1 MSNELKCTFKSGTM
15 IGGKFEILSHQ
26 GEGSLG
32 DDIYLGKQ
40 LSMKRDVLIRILPRE
55 ACFDKEMVMRFV
67 QSIEIAASLQHPGII
82 PAYEAG
88 EHAGRAYLVTA
99 AEDGEMLSEK
109 LKREG
114 RIPSKQLMQMAAT
127 LCDALDYAWNK
138 AKILHR
144 NIRPESILISGSGTP
159 MLADFGM
166 AKSLAEGA
174 RDLTMAGY
182 TIGNPEYMSPEQV
195 KGESD
200 LDCRSD
206 IYCLGLVLYEAL
218 AGKPAFSGKN
228 QVKLMEAQLM
238 QEPESL
244 AKVIPD
250 LDPDAIKVVELML
263 KKDKNARPQS
273 WKELAA
279 LLKTAGKTKFMK
291 KPEPTTPEQ
300 KTTQI
305 VESQKLPTKTSKKDT
320 ILVVA
325 GTLIFIIIFIV
336 LAVFLL

>member
-1 MSNELKCTFKSGTM
+1 MPNELKCTFKSGTM
-15 IGGKFEILSHQ
+15 IGSKFEIQSHI

-109 LKREG
+109 LKKEG
-114 RIPSKQLMQMAAT
+114 KIQPKQLMQMAST

-144 NIRPESILISGSGTP
+144 NIRPESILISTSGTP

-206 IYCLGLVLYEAL
+206 IYCLGLVLYESL
-218 AGKPAFSGKN
+218 TGKAAFSGKN

-238 QEPESL
+238 HDPEPL
-244 AKVIPD
+244 AQRLPD
-250 LDPDAIKVVELML
+250 LDPDIIKVVELML

-273 WKELAA
+273 WKELSAI
-279 LLKTAGKTKFMK
+279 LKNAGKTKFMK
-291 KPEPTTPEQ
+291 KPELPAVPQDKPQIIEEQ
-300 KTTQI
+300 K
-305 VESQKLPTKTSKKDT
+305 VPAKNSKKDM
-320 ILVVA
+320 ILVGA
-325 GTLIFIIIFIV
+325 GTAIFVIIFIILAIV
-336 LAVFLL
+336 LL